1 MRRAFAVFFSIEDQ
15 PQRQTSL
22 GFDDRRTVS
31 ALDFDDRLLHAVV
44 DAGAERFA
52 RREKEPQ
59 NDYRHSQC
67 DDDGDQSLHVSPVS
81 ILHSFSI
88 RTVTLYTST

>member
-1 MRRAFAVFFSIEDQ
+1 MRRAFAIFLAIENQ
-15 PQRQTSL
+15 SQRQASL
-22 GFDDRRTVS
+22 GFDDRRTIP
-31 ALDFDDRLLHAVV
+31 AFDFDDRLLHTVV
-44 DAGAERFA
+44 DAGSERFA

-59 NDYRHSQC
+59 NGCRHSQC

-88 RTVTLYTST
+88 RTVTLYTSI